1 MQTVAGP
8 NAEALAT
15 GFRIGALR
23 GATTAEIQGLLARFA
38 GRRMR
43 EGLRVAGVIEEL
55 TVQENCNLC
64 ETLVLR
70 EVAGS
75 TIVPI
80 TQNLGSGSSAC
91 NIDTAGLA
99 AACQTVLAAIERG
112 ADVVVLSKFGKI
124 EAEGGGLLDAFQ
136 AAAAADLPCLA
147 GIKPSFA
154 SHFLEFAGGYSQWIE
169 PDDAALERWWA
180 GRGA

>member
-1 MQTVAGP
+1 MQTA
-8 NAEALAT
+8 AEPDADVPAA

-23 GATTAEIQGLLARFA
+23 AGSTVEIQKLLARFA
-38 GRRMR
+38 ERRIR

-55 TVQENCNLC
+55 AVDANCSAC

-70 EVAGS
+70 EAAGNM
-75 TIVPI
+75 IVPI
-80 TQNLGSGSSAC
+80 TQNLGSGSRAC

-99 AACQTVLAAIERG
+99 AACQSVLAGIERG

-136 AAAAADLPCLA
+136 AAAAADLPCVA

-154 SHFLEFAGGYSQWIE
+154 GHFLEFAGGFSQWIE
-169 PDDAALERWWA
+169 ADDAALERWWA
-180 GRGA
+180 GRGG

>member
-1 MQTVAGP
+1 MQTIAGP
-8 NAEALAT
+8 EAEALTA

-23 GATTAEIQGLLARFA
+23 GVASAEIQGLLARFA
-38 GRRMR
+38 ERRIR

-55 TVQENCNLC
+55 AVQENCRHC

-70 EVAGS
+70 EAAGS

-80 TQNLGSGSSAC
+80 TQNLGSGSRAC

-99 AACQTVLAAIERG
+99 AACQSVLAGIERG

-124 EAEGGGLLDAFQ
+124 EAEGGGLLDAFR
-136 AAAAADLPCLA
+136 AAAEADLPCVA

-154 SHFLEFAGGYSQWIE
+154 GHFLEFAGGLSQWVE
-169 PDDAALERWWA
+169 PDDEALERWWA
-180 GRGA
+180 GRGG

>member
-1 MQTVAGP
+1 MQTVAEPGA
-8 NAEALAT
+8 NALTA
-15 GFRIGALR
+15 GFRIGALQ
-23 GATTAEIQGLLARFA
+23 GATTARIQGLLARFA
-38 GRRMR
+38 ERRIR

-55 TVQENCNLC
+55 AVHENCGLC

-70 EVAGS
+70 EAAGS

-80 TQNLGSGSSAC
+80 TQNLGSGSTSC
-91 NIDTAGLA
+91 KIDTAGLA

-136 AAAAADLPCLA
+136 AAAAADLPCVA

-154 SHFLEFAGGYSQWIE
+154 GHFLEFAGGFSQWVE
-169 PDDAALERWWA
+169 ADDAALERWWT
-180 GRGA
+180 GRGG